1 MEITFSL
8 DFFRKH
14 FHIPQGVRL
23 CWCVI
28 VKNDDEYEKALGR
41 LGVMICNTNKV
52 IDVVAREFVQTG
64 SGLPLSYNAYPATVY
79 EGDEMV
85 FETPNGYRVNVSDT
99 YITDLYFRSVYSEEL
114 ISQPLV

>member
-1 MEITFSL
+1 METTFSL

-28 VKNDDEYEKALGR
+28 VKNDDEDEKARGR
-41 LGVMICNTNKV
+41 LGVMICDTSKV
-52 IDVVAREFVQTG
+52 IDVAAREFVQTG

-85 FETPNGYRVNVSDT
+85 FETSNGYRVNVPDT